1 MPTYF
6 DQLDDEDVEEAVDGG
21 MGGVLGS
28 DHSQEGDS
36 EFSASID
43 DAAVEDSMAKQCSHA
58 PDDIETHFF
67 GRSLV
72 APRPPNVSLGDRVS
86 SEKMRE
92 CSLLG
97 LCAAPQQPTFS
108 SSIKYEEDESADDD
122 SDGKDSTEPTEPTA
136 LFLNTHEPFC
146 LVTVGVQG
154 GGKSHT
160 LATVLE
166 GCLIPCSP
174 VVKLRSAM
182 TAMVLHYD
190 QNPNSVCEATGIISP
205 AASVAKLFG
214 QGAGRQAPAL
224 PKEKL
229 TVLVSPSFFKQRK
242 AFYGD
247 YCTIRPLLFEWSS
260 LSADHIKK
268 LMRVKAEDSQLYMAA
283 MLDLLRRYQRKAVC
297 PSFPD
302 FLAEVQALCK
312 VPGQDGP
319 LKQRL
324 ALLESLIAESAM
336 NQELRGSGVGLSEA
350 CRPGSLVVVD
360 LTDPL
365 LAKDENAIFQ
375 VLTEQFRSLPQQ
387 QSGGKLL
394 VLDEAHKFMNAAGAG
409 GHDGLSNA
417 IVESAR
423 LMRHDGLRLAISTQS
438 PRTLAPELLEL
449 LTVAVLHRFHSR
461 DWLSFLE
468 TKLPLN
474 GAAAWD
480 ALVDLEPGNALVFGS
495 THAVSSKKEDESSDG
510 GLNVGA
516 SEAESR

>member
-1 MPTYF
+1 
-6 DQLDDEDVEEAVDGG
+6 
-21 MGGVLGS
+21 
-28 DHSQEGDS
+28 
-36 EFSASID
+36 
-43 DAAVEDSMAKQCSHA
+43 
-58 PDDIETHFF
+58 
-67 GRSLV
+67 
-72 APRPPNVSLGDRVS
+72 
-86 SEKMRE
+86 MRE

-97 LCAAPQQPTFS
+97 LCAAPQRPTFS

-247 YCTIRPLLFEWSS
+247 YCTVRPLLFEWSS

-365 LAKDENAIFQ
+365 LAKDEANAIFQ

-438 PRTLAPELLEL
+438 PHTLAPELLEL

-480 ALVDLEPGNALVFGS
+480 ALVDLKPGNALVFGS

-510 GLNVGA
+510 GLGKNVFVANIRPRLTADRGRSRLNTGA